1 MAADVLTKCDFVNTE
16 IDHDLNP
23 PIGAR
28 LHKTEDF
35 LRFSRN
41 LLDNGPGG
49 CNGII
54 DRGIIANP
62 DERFKQDT
70 VIAPYVIGSI
80 NDTSVLGHDNS
91 VFHGLP
97 EGQNWRI
104 TNLLRKTPDNT
115 INSTRN
121 PAIGGNIMRFSKR
134 PAVGTGKATYP
145 NLFPLFE
152 PDQTDLF
159 FIIDTGD
166 NLLQYLKSYN
176 SAPNRT
182 IHQIH
187 SMTTLADSAPKTLP
201 DSKKYACSNPTVNL
215 LSWYY
220 PERITIR
227 ENDRLFMSNYNI
239 QNSVRTVGWKINQE
253 WRLGGPAGRF
263 DYGTPDAKTDNSKE
277 LVKQVLIASG
287 APASFNYATPN
298 INLEIQ
304 KKRSGDYLQIHYAES
319 FPRLMS
325 QAAERAKMVYVR
337 GSAGIPFP
345 TMNAAQYKRNTYFI
359 TGDWACFAYAIYN
372 GVNSII
378 ISGAV
383 DPAQCIILRVN
394 VN

>member
-1 MAADVLTKCDFVNTE
+1 MAVPDVLTKCDFVNTE

-35 LRFSRN
+35 LTFSRN

-49 CNGII
+49 CNEII
-54 DRGIIANP
+54 DRGIIATA
-62 DERFKQDT
+62 ERFKQDT
-70 VIAPYVIGSI
+70 VIAPYVIGTIAGSEI
-80 NDTSVLGHDNS
+80 AGRDNS
-91 VFHGLP
+91 AFHLLP
-97 EGQNWRI
+97 EGVNYPI
-104 TNLLRKTPDNT
+104 TNLLKKIPNT

-121 PAIGGNIMRFSKR
+121 PAVGGNIMRFSKR
-134 PAVGTGKATYP
+134 EAVGTGKATYP
-145 NLFPLFE
+145 NLFPLFD

-159 FIIDTGD
+159 LIIDTGD
-166 NLLQYLKSYN
+166 NLVQYLKSYT

-201 DSKKYACSNPTVNL
+201 DAKKYACSNPTVNL
-215 LSWYY
+215 ISWYY

-227 ENDRLFMSNYNI
+227 ENDALFMSNYNI
-239 QNSVRTVGWKINQE
+239 QNTVRTVGWKINQE
-253 WRLGGPAGRF
+253 WRLGGPGGRF

-287 APASFNYATPN
+287 APAGFNYAAN
-298 INLEIQ
+298 NSLEIQ

-345 TMNAAQYKRNTYFI
+345 LMNAAQYKRNTYFI